1 MNEISAFIK
10 EIPARRPIYKIGS
23 GLSSDTGSYQNIDS
37 GLFSLRTVRNAF
49 VVCKSLNLW
58 YFCYRS
64 SNGLM
69 QRLFC
74 SSCLFLIALPMHFC
88 FHGTNSIPNRR
99 TKKKS
104 LFVHWRFTLI
114 KSRDYSALF
123 LTVQQF
129 SQTVV
134 TFTLYLWC
142 PSPAFIWLQP
152 VSSIIPAK
160 LISIKLLWYSL
171 LSTRILV
178 P

>member
-1 MNEISAFIK
+1 MD
-10 EIPARRPIYKIGS
+10 
-23 GLSSDTGSYQNIDS
+23 SSDTGSYIRTFSWAIQPQNC
-37 GLFSLRTVRNAF
+37 AKCMF
-49 VVCKSLNLW
+49 VVFKSPNLW

-69 QRLFC
+69 QRFFC

-88 FHGTNSIPNRR
+88 FHGTNSIHNQR

-104 LFVHWRFTLI
+104 WFVCWRFTLI
-114 KSRDYSALF
+114 KSRDYSVLF
-123 LTVQQF
+123 LTGQKL
-129 SQTVV
+129 SHTVV
-134 TFTLYLWC
+134 TFAVYLWC
-142 PSPAFIWLQP
+142 PSPTFIWLQP

-171 LSTRILV
+171 LSIRILV